1 MKVREHKSPKYSSRT
16 ELNANSADLTI
27 ACAEDYESGGEIL
40 TRRLAEARG
49 EERYLKLP
57 LSMKPIE
64 AARLLWKRCKA
75 LNVRTLNIA
84 GNGIYTLKKFGW
96 TDDSVNEWMYQVI
109 KQVSEHHQFELII
122 SGGQTGADFAGG
134 VAAEALG
141 IDAVMTF
148 PKGFKQRTLTAYE
161 LIQTEDDVMRT
172 LALQLQVL
180 RENHPE
186 LPVAVQAPG
195 KSRRPSEPEDGFCLS

>member
-1 MKVREHKSPKYSSRT
+1 MKVREHKSPNYRART

-27 ACAEDYESGGEIL
+27 ACAEDYESSGEIL
-40 TRRLAEARG
+40 THKLAVARG

-84 GNGIYTLKKFGW
+84 GNGIYTLKEFGW

-109 KQVSEHHQFELII
+109 KQVSEHHQFDLII

-148 PKGFKQRTLTAYE
+148 PKGFKQRTLIHYE
-161 LIQTEDDVMRT
+161 LIQTEED
-172 LALQLQVL
+172 VL
-180 RENHPE
+180 RTFAIQLEELRQNHPE
-186 LPVAVQAPG
+186 LQGATPPAE
-195 KSRRPSEPEDGFCLS
+195 KNRRPSEPDDGFCLS

>member
-1 MKVREHKSPKYSSRT
+1 MQVREHKSPKYSLRT

-27 ACAEDYESGGEIL
+27 ACAEDYESSGEVL
-40 TRRLAEARG
+40 THKLAVARG

-57 LSMKPIE
+57 LSMTPIE

-148 PKGFKQRTLTAYE
+148 PKGFKQRTLTVYE
-161 LIQTEDDVMRT
+161 LIQTEEDVLRT
-172 LALQLQVL
+172 VALQLQVL

-186 LPVAVQAPG
+186 LHTAEPAPE
-195 KSRRPSEPEDGFCLS
+195 KSRRVSEPDDGFCLS

>member
-1 MKVREHKSPKYSSRT
+1 MKVREHKSPKYQQRT
-16 ELNANSADLTI
+16 ELNASSADLTI
-27 ACAEDYESGGEIL
+27 ACAEDYESSGERL

-49 EERYLKLP
+49 KERYLKLP

-64 AARLLWKRCKA
+64 AARLLWRRCKD

-84 GNGIYTLKKFGW
+84 GNGIYTLKKYGW
-96 TDDSVNEWMYQVI
+96 TDDSVNEWMYQMF
-109 KQVSEHHQFELII
+109 KFVSQHHDFDLFI

-148 PKGFKQRTLTAYE
+148 PKGFKQRTLTVYE
-161 LIQTEDDVMRT
+161 LIQTEGDVLRT

-186 LPVAVQAPG
+186 LQVAEQAPG
-195 KSRRPSEPEDGFCLS
+195 KNRRPSEPDDGFCLS